1 MTDKKV
7 LQKKFKEGNY
17 KYNAE
22 LFEEIKE
29 KLIDK
34 KYIKN
39 NEILVNIM
47 KKFPVNTEE
56 VLTEVYAKVLIINI
70 TNSAGVRNKDYYEI
84 AETIAKFK
92 DLDRRLKEGDI
103 KVVSELNDA
112 IFKKIKRNSI
122 SFCSKYCFYH
132 NNNDFSKFDNVVCDY
147 VRKYVYPRRK
157 QLGWKF
163 NGGINREH
171 YKNYYNAIGKIIE
184 EDHFPDRTTFDT
196 FIWGLYRKDGKKE

>member
-1 MTDKKV
+1 MTDKEV
-7 LQKKFKEGNY
+7 LRKKFVEGNY
-17 KYNAE
+17 KYNE
-22 LFEEIKE
+22 KLFEEIKE

-47 KKFPVNTEE
+47 KNFPANTD
-56 VLTEVYAKVLIINI
+56 LTKVYAKVLIINI

-84 AETIAKFK
+84 SETIAKFK

-171 YKNYYNAIGKIIE
+171 YENYYNAIGKIIGK
-184 EDHFPDRTTFDT
+184 DQGDFPNRTTFDT
-196 FIWGLYRKDGKKE
+196 FIWALYR